1 MILKTMAVLMLYN
14 YTFVSFDND
23 SRYLDNIKKRTSYFY
38 NQLNYVRRSILTLNI
53 KHNEKYCTTLHPNL

>member
-23 SRYLDNIKKRTSYFY
+23 SQYLDNIKKRTSYFY
-38 NQLNYVRRSILTLNI
+38 NQLNYVRRSILTLNSTP
-53 KHNEKYCTTLHPNL
+53 KFVKGSNN

>member
-1 MILKTMAVLMLYN
+1 MI

-23 SRYLDNIKKRTSYFY
+23 SRYLDNI
-38 NQLNYVRRSILTLNI
+38 NYVLRYILTLNI

>member
-1 MILKTMAVLMLYN
+1 MAVLMLYN

-38 NQLNYVRRSILTLNI
+38 NQLNYVRRSILTLNSTP
-53 KHNEKYCTTLHPNL
+53 KFVKGSNN